1 LRPSRQ
7 AAAAKPRKSVMT
19 VAVTLVAI
27 EIQSGDQSIGSGL

>member
-1 LRPSRQ
+1 
-7 AAAAKPRKSVMT
+7 VMT